1 LFFSTLSFYIYA
13 MITALQILLI
23 LGCIYAGVR
32 LKGIGL
38 GLMGALGTL
47 VLVFAFGLKPS
58 AAPIDVML
66 IIVTVI
72 LASGAMQAAG
82 GIDFLLY
89 LAEKLLRSNPRL
101 ITLLGPVVTYFFTLF
116 AGTSHIIYG
125 LLPVIAEVSI
135 HKKIRPERAMSMS
148 VIASHLAITASP
160 VSAATAA
167 MATLI
172 EPKGF
177 GLEAIFTVCI
187 PATFLGSLVG
197 VLFMWNRGR
206 DWDKDPVLSTY
217 KDPEHSK
224 PVSYTSYIP
233 NRRAQLSVAVFAL
246 AVVSVSLL
254 GILPSLRPH
263 FPDAEGK
270 MVPLG
275 MPLIIELVMFSAAGL
290 ILLLTRIKPADISGG
305 SVFRAGMEAM
315 VSIFGVV
322 WLTDTFIHE
331 HMQTLQEQLSGVV
344 THYPFLFVAA
354 LFIFS
359 AIIFSQASTTR
370 ALMPLGIALGIPVPY
385 LLAMFPAVNGD
396 FVIPGY
402 PTLLAAANF
411 DRTGSTRFGKF
422 LFNHSFMLPGIVSIT
437 ATVLIGF
444 ALSFLL

>member
-1 LFFSTLSFYIYA
+1 
-13 MITALQILLI
+13 MITALQIILV

-32 LKGIGL
+32 MKGIGL

-47 VLVFAFGLKPS
+47 LLVFVFGLEPS
-58 AAPIDVML
+58 KAPIDVML

-82 GIDFLLY
+82 GIDLLLF
-89 LAEKLLRSNPRL
+89 LAEKILRSNPRF
-101 ITLLGPVVTYFFTLF
+101 ITLLGPVVTYLFTLF

-135 HKKIRPERAMSMS
+135 HKRIRPERAMSMS

-167 MATLI
+167 LAALI

-197 VLFMWNRGR
+197 VLFMWNKGKS
-206 DWDKDPVLSTY
+206 WDKDPVLQQY
-217 KDPEHSK
+217 RDPEHIT
-224 PVSYTSYIP
+224 PVSYAGYRP
-233 NRRAQLSVAVFAL
+233 DRKARLSVLVFAL
-246 AVVSVSLL
+246 AVIAVSVL
-254 GILPSLRPH
+254 GVLPGLRPH
-263 FPDAEGK
+263 FPDATG
-270 MVPLG
+270 VHTPLA
-275 MPLIIELVMFSAAGL
+275 MPLLIEMVMFSAAAL
-290 ILLLTRIKPADISGG
+290 ILLLTRVSPAHVSGG

-331 HMQTLQEQLSGVV
+331 HMDSLQAQLSGLVS
-344 THYPFLFVAA
+344 HYPFLFVGA
-354 LFIFS
+354 LFILS

-422 LFNHSFMLPGIVSIT
+422 LFDHSFMLPGLVSIA
-437 ATVLIGF
+437 ATVIIGF
-444 ALSFLL
+444 ALSFLV